1 MTKWNIKCQGSGG
14 QYLRIGIKK
23 EKFAFGLK

>member
-1 MTKWNIKCQGSGG
+1 M
-14 QYLRIGIKK
+14 YLYDKLEYKK